1 MAANTHRNLWYKNLA
16 KPEGMMGQMVGEY
29 LARENYELNMWAVH
43 TLQIQEGEKILEI
56 GFGPGISI
64 EEMAKTTSAE
74 LIAGIDISELMVA
87 KAAKRNARAVEQ
99 GKVDLRQGNVT
110 EPPDF
115 GTLFNKI
122 IVINNVMYWPDT
134 IESLRKVRGLLDS
147 NGLITLIIQRNDEM
161 YLKGQCNEEINWYAH
176 CLRMAGFVNVGV
188 FAQPVTLQ
196 RKLGQSVLAG
206 IAIYGFSPV
215 ACQVLPQEDYGTRC
229 ESLLADLLNRPSG
242 AKTLGLL
249 SRQTKRSVKRD
260 LRRGVLEGNS
270 KL

>member
-1 MAANTHRNLWYKNLA
+1 MAANAHNNLWYKNLA
-16 KPEGMMGQMVGEY
+16 KPQGLMGQMVGEY
-29 LARENYELNMWAVH
+29 LAKENYELNMWAVH
-43 TLQIQEGEKILEI
+43 TLQIQGGEKILEI

-64 EEMAKTTSAE
+64 EEIARTTPAE
-74 LIAGIDISELMVA
+74 FIAGIDYSELMVTKA
-87 KAAKRNARAVEQ
+87 KKRNARAVEQ
-99 GKVDLRQGNVT
+99 GKVDLRHGNVT
-110 EPPDF
+110 DLPDF
-115 GTLFNKI
+115 GTTFDKI
-122 IVINNVMYWPDT
+122 IVINNIMYWPET
-134 IESLRKVRGLLDS
+134 IESLRKVRGLLNP
-147 NGLITLIIQRNDEM
+147 NGLITCIIQRSDEM

-215 ACQVLPQEDYGTRC
+215 ACQVFPEEDYGTRC
-229 ESLLADLLNRPSG
+229 ESLLGDLFNRP
-242 AKTLGLL
+242 ATANTMGLL

-260 LRRGVLEGNS
+260 LRRGVLEGNY